1 MVIVG
6 LAAVTWH
13 ELQYHVFIVCLKVFI
28 EIESLISNVVLP
40 DLTYYIYAIQSRPH
54 RLVSVFFLSNKWA
67 FYRL

>member
-1 MVIVG
+1 M
-6 LAAVTWH
+6 
-13 ELQYHVFIVCLKVFI
+13 QYHVFIVCLKVFI